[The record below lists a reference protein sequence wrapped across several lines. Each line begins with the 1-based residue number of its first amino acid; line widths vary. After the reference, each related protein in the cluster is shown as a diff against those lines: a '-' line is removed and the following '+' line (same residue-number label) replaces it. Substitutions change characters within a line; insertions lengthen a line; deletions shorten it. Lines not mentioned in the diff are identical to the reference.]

1 MGTVFRGRWNGR
13 DVAIKQLNERS
24 NKTAKAMG
32 SVIAEE
38 VLVQNGLSHRN
49 IVQMFGFSKKAN
61 QFLIVSELMDK
72 SLDSFLYPVD
82 DDGEDMPC
90 VLTLE
95 EKSSLRKKFVGKLKP
110 I

>member
-1 MGTVFRGRWNGR
+1 
-13 DVAIKQLNERS
+13 
-24 NKTAKAMG
+24 MG

-82 DDGEDMPC
+82 DDGEHMPC

-95 EKSSLRKKFVGKLKP
+95 EKKFIAKE
-110 I
+110 ICW

>member
-1 MGTVFRGRWNGR
+1 MFRGRWNGR

-95 EKSSLRKKFVGKLKP
+95 EKVLSKRNLLVS
-110 I
+110 